1 MFTSIMRTIIG
12 IKFRINPLTVTL
24 FSGSGPKSP
33 PPYLA
38 KSQNAVGYRV
48 KIPADP
54 QATVLNC
61 GSDFWLTCSCYKASS
76 ISSPHLTKFTFTSGT

>member
-1 MFTSIMRTIIG
+1 MFTGIIRTIIA
-12 IKFRINPLTVTL
+12 IKFQISPLTVTL

-33 PPYLA
+33 SPYLA

-61 GSDFWLTCSCYKASS
+61 GPDFWLICSCYKAGS
-76 ISSPHLTKFTFTSGT
+76 ISSPHLIFTSGT